1 MCQLY
6 RYRSQLSISAIGWK
20 TGDKQSLLRQFQ
32 DACMPYSLRKQ
43 AIAAGVHQISSVVI
57 EQVPPAAPL
66 DLICRTSKRRP
77 PDCCEPGKSPNR
89 VTDGAR

>member
-6 RYRSQLSISAIGWK
+6 RIPISTIYQRAIGWN
-20 TGDKQSLLRQFQ
+20 TGDEPPCCDSSKN
-32 DACMPYSLRKQ
+32 ACVPYSLRKQ

-77 PDCCEPGKSPNR
+77 PDNQPREPNCAAP
-89 VTDGAR
+89 TA